1 MRKLMILVSALL
13 IAAAFG
19 LANTASAADTMTMK
33 GYIIDTKCAT
43 TNADKLAEFVKTH
56 PKDCALACHETGYNL
71 YSDGK
76 LYKMDKESSDM
87 AYEFLQ
93 KPDSKTMVSVEVVM
107 TGGDTVKLVKVMNA
121 E

>member
-1 MRKLMILVSALL
+1 MRRLTLLVSMLFVV
-13 IAAAFG
+13 AAFG
-19 LANTASAADTMTMK
+19 LATAASAADTMTMK

-43 TNADKLAEFVKTH
+43 ANADKLADFVKTH

-76 LYKMDKESSDM
+76 LYKFDKASSDM
-87 AYEFLQ
+87 AYDFLQ